1 MIFLFTDFGSAD
13 LYVGQVKATLHQVA
27 PEARVVDV
35 TTL

>member
-1 MIFLFTDFGSAD
+1 MIFLFTDFGASD
-13 LYVGQVKATLHQVA
+13 IYVGQVKAALHQVA

>member
-1 MIFLFTDFGSAD
+1 MIFLFTDFGAAD
-13 LYVGQVKATLHQVA
+13 VYIGQVEAALHQVA